1 LSLNLEGRRVVI
13 KGPLDLEVEKYSIDS
28 DVGNSEFIV
37 KNRYT
42 AISAGTELSIYTG
55 TNPKV
60 YEPNS
65 WCNYPHIPGYA
76 GLGEVIAAG
85 SEVDLKPGD
94 LVFHHAHHSTYDK
107 LYQGYSHY
115 AKISEDLFLPEVSLA
130 RFAAIVLSGSVRLS
144 KIELGDKIALIGLG
158 IIGQMASQLF
168 TLAGG
173 DVIAFDPVNFRRTVA
188 KRTGYCL
195 EIYDPSRTNPKDIAS
210 EFNDGKGVDTLL
222 DATGVSQ
229 LIIANV
235 DLVRPM
241 GQVILLGSPFTL
253 YNADVTQLL
262 RQIHLKWLT
271 VRGGL
276 ERDQISPPDDN
287 SPHSYIRDVVYLL
300 DLVRRRRL
308 KVKELVSHV
317 VAPEEIKRAY
327 EGLLDNKEEYMA
339 VVIDWDKS

>member
-1 LSLNLEGRRVVI
+1 LEGCRTII

-28 DVGNSEFIV
+28 DVGSSEFIV

-76 GLGEVIAAG
+76 GLGEVVTVG

-107 LYQGYSHY
+107 LYDGYSHY
-115 AKISEDLFLPEVSLA
+115 VKISKDLLLPEVSLV

-158 IIGQMASQLF
+158 IIGQIASQLF
-168 TLAGG
+168 SFAGG
-173 DVIAFDPVNFRRTVA
+173 DVIAFDPINYRRSIA
-188 KRTGYCL
+188 KGIGYCVG
-195 EIYDPSRTNPKDIAS
+195 IYDPSQTNPKDIAS
-210 EFNDGKGVDTLL
+210 EFNDGKGVDTLV

-229 LIIANV
+229 LIVSNV
-235 DLVRPM
+235 ALVRPM
-241 GQVILLGSPFTL
+241 GQVILLGSPFES

-271 VRGGL
+271 VRGAL
-276 ERDQISPPDDN
+276 ERDQISPSGDN
-287 SPHSYIRDVVYLL
+287 STHSYIRDVAYLL
-300 DLVRRRRL
+300 DLVKRRKL

-317 VAPEEIKRAY
+317 VPPEEMKRAY
-327 EGLLDNKEEYMA
+327 DGLLNNKEEYMA

>member
-1 LSLNLEGRRVVI
+1 LNLEGRRVVV
-13 KGPLDLEVEKYSIDS
+13 KSPLDLEVEKYSIDS

-76 GLGEVIAAG
+76 GLGEVVAAG

-107 LYQGYSHY
+107 LYTGYSHY
-115 AKISEDLFLPEVSLA
+115 AKISEDLFLPEVSLV
-130 RFAAIVLSGSVRLS
+130 RFAAIVLSGSIRLS

-158 IIGQMASQLF
+158 IIGQIASQLF
-168 TLAGG
+168 SLAGG
-173 DVIAFDPVNFRRTVA
+173 DVIAFDPINFRRLIA
-188 KRTGYCL
+188 KGIGYCV
-195 EIYDPSRTNPKDIAS
+195 EIYNPSKNNPKDITS
-210 EFNDGKGVDTLL
+210 EFNDGKGVDTLI

-229 LIIANV
+229 LIMANIG
-235 DLVRPM
+235 LVRPM
-241 GQVILLGSPFTL
+241 GQLILLGTPFASYT
-253 YNADVTQLL
+253 ADVTQLL
-262 RQIHLKWLT
+262 REIHLSWLT
-271 VRGGL
+271 VRGAL
-276 ERDQISPPDDN
+276 ERDQISPPRDN
-287 SPHSYIRDVVYLL
+287 SPHSYIQDVEYLL
-300 DLVRRRRL
+300 DLVRRRKL

-317 VAPEEIKRAY
+317 VAPKEMKRSY
-327 EGLLDNKEEYMA
+327 DGLLNIKEEYMA

>member
-1 LSLNLEGRRVVI
+1 LEGRRAII
-13 KGPLDLEVEKYSIDS
+13 KGPLDLEVERYSIDS
-28 DVGNSEFIV
+28 NVENSEFIV

-76 GLGEVIAAG
+76 GLGEVVAAG

-107 LYQGYSHY
+107 LYDGHSHY
-115 AKISEDLFLPEVSLA
+115 AKISGDLFLPEVSLV
-130 RFAAIVLSGSVRLS
+130 RFAAIVLSGSIRLS

-158 IIGQMASQLF
+158 IIGQIASQLF
-168 TLAGG
+168 SLAGG
-173 DVIAFDPVNFRRTVA
+173 DVIAFDPINFRRSIA
-188 KRTGYCL
+188 KGIGYCL
-195 EIYDPSRTNPKDIAS
+195 GIYDSSQTDPKDIAS
-210 EFNDGKGVDTLL
+210 EFNDGKGVDTLV

-229 LIIANV
+229 LIMSNV
-235 DLVRPM
+235 ALVRPM
-241 GQVILLGSPFTL
+241 GQMILLGSPFAS

-271 VRGGL
+271 VRGAL
-276 ERDQISPPDDN
+276 ERDQISPPGDN
-287 SPHSYIRDVVYLL
+287 SPHSYIRDVAYLL
-300 DLVRRRRL
+300 DLVKRRKL

-317 VAPEEIKRAY
+317 LAPHEMKRAY
-327 EGLLDNKEEYMA
+327 DGLLNNKEEYMA

>member
-1 LSLNLEGRRVVI
+1 MNLEGRRIVI
-13 KGPLDLEVEKYSIDS
+13 KGPLDIDVEKYSIDS

-55 TNPKV
+55 TNPRV

-65 WCNYPHIPGYA
+65 WCNYPHVPGYA
-76 GLGEVIAAG
+76 GLGEVVAAG
-85 SEVDLKPGD
+85 SEVELKLGD

-115 AKISEDLFLPEVSLA
+115 AKISEDLLLPEVALV

-158 IIGQMASQLF
+158 IVGQIASQLF

-173 DVIAFDPVNFRRTVA
+173 DILAFDPINFRRSVA
-188 KRTGYCL
+188 KDIGYCL
-195 EIYDPSRTNPKDIAS
+195 GIHDPSRSKDIAS
-210 EFNDGKGVDTLL
+210 EFNDGKGVDTLI
-222 DATGVSQ
+222 DATGMSQ
-229 LIIANV
+229 LIMSNIG
-235 DLVRPM
+235 LVKPM
-241 GQVILLGSPFTL
+241 GQVILLGTPFAS

-271 VRGGL
+271 VRGVL
-276 ERDQISPPDDN
+276 ERDQISPPGDN
-287 SPHSYIRDVVYLL
+287 AIHSYIRDVAYLL
-300 DLVRRRRL
+300 DLVRRRKL
-308 KVKELVSHV
+308 KLKELVSHV
-317 VAPEEIKRAY
+317 VAPDEMKKSY
-327 EGLLDNKEEYMA
+327 DGLLNNKEEYMA
-339 VVIDWDKS
+339 AVIDWEKF